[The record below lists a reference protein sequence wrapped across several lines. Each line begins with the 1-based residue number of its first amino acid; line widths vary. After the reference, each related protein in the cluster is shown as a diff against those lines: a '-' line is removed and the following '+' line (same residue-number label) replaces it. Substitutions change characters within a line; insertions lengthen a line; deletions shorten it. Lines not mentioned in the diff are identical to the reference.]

1 MAHLSYIDKGLA
13 GSRAGSAKSHGS
25 KEEGEE
31 EKEKR
36 PLSGSAR
43 VTPAEQPSDREAST
57 KDEPAAHPPVPSQQ
71 EGSKPSTPAPHSPT
85 SSQQKGSKPPTPARS
100 SRPSTTAS
108 RPGTGSARGSVV
120 LSPTG
125 SARVKSAQLGS
136 RGASPAQS
144 SRSQTPV
151 RAQSASVR
159 SHSSNTS
166 LPPSSARSQTA
177 SPLPPHSGVPSRPES
192 RMAASGTQSPLV
204 FQPQTGSKPNS
215 RGHTAG
221 SAATPTIA
229 HENQEQ
235 QNTSTSQ
242 QDQHRTDTPV

>member
-1 MAHLSYIDKGLA
+1 MAHLSHIQG
-13 GSRAGSAKSHGS
+13 GSRASSAKSHGS
-25 KEEGEE
+25 KEEGEG
-31 EKEKR
+31 EKERR

-43 VTPAEQPSDREAST
+43 VTPAGQPSDKEGST
-57 KDEPAAHPPVPSQQ
+57 KDEPAAHSPVPSQQ
-71 EGSKPSTPAPHSPT
+71 EGSKPPTPAPHSPA
-85 SSQQKGSKPPTPARS
+85 SSQQQGSKPPTPAGS

-108 RPGTGSARGSVV
+108 KPGTGSARGSEV

-125 SARVKSAQLGS
+125 SARVMSAQLGS
-136 RGASPAQS
+136 RGASPARS

-159 SHSSNTS
+159 SGSSNAS
-166 LPPSSARSQTA
+166 LPPSSARCQMA
-177 SPLPPHSGVPSRPES
+177 SPLPPPSGVPSRPES

-204 FQPQTGSKPNS
+204 FQPQTGSKLNS
-215 RGHTAG
+215 RGG

-235 QNTSTSQ
+235 QNTATSQ